1 MKAFKL
7 ENEPKIKSGFKTP
20 EHYFDDLSAKVLQ
33 QINEREIN
41 EKEAK
46 VIPLYKRKNVISMV
60 AAAVIV
66 FALMIPI
73 VNNYNATSKDLD
85 EATLETYLSY
95 QSNLN
100 QYDLMQN
107 LDTKDIQKLNKN
119 VAIEDETLE
128 DILASNP
135 NIEHLISE

>member
-33 QINEREIN
+33 QINE
-41 EKEAK
+41 KEVK
-46 VIPLYKRKNVISMV
+46 VIPFYKRKNVISIA

-73 VNNYNATSKDLD
+73 VNNYNATSKELD

-100 QYDLMQN
+100 QYDLIQN

>member
-33 QINEREIN
+33 QINE
-41 EKEAK
+41 KEVK
-46 VIPLYKRKNVISMV
+46 VIPFYKRKNVISIAV
-60 AAAVIV
+60 AAVIV

-73 VNNYNATSKDLD
+73 VNNYNDTSKELD

-100 QYDLMQN
+100 QYDLIQN